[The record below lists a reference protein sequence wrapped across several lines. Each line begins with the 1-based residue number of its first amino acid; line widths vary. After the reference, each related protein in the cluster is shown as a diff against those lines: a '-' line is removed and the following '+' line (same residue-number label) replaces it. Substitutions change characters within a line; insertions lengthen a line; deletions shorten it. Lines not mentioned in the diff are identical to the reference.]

1 MSNAKWLLPLFLMS
15 FTSCGTIQ
23 KMNDLV
29 NSSTC
34 SIEAN
39 SDAIARANQAIQRNA
54 QLVQE
59 SSAAIEE
66 NRKHLD
72 AAGS

>member
-1 MSNAKWLLPLFLMS
+1 MSNKNWLLPFLLVS
-15 FTSCGTIQ
+15 FTSCGTVQ

-39 SDAIARANQAIQRNA
+39 SNAIERANQAIQRNA
-54 QLVQE
+54 QLVKE

-72 AAGS
+72 AGG

>member
-1 MSNAKWLLPLFLMS
+1 MSNAKWLLPLCLMS
-15 FTSCGTIQ
+15 FTGCGTIQ

-29 NSSTC
+29 NESTC

-39 SDAIARANQAIQRNA
+39 SYAIERANQVIQRNA
-54 QLVQE
+54 QLVQQ

-66 NRKHLD
+66 NRHHLD
-72 AAGS
+72 AAGG